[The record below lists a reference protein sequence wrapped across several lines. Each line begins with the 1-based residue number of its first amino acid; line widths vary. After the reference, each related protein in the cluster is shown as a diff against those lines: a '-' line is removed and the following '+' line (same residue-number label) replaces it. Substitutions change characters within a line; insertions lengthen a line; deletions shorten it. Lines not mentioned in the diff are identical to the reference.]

1 VLAVSTKGVHLSPV
15 LLYHTQMI
23 VRFWKG
29 WLPSVPVTLRQDSYL
44 QKKAQ
49 IWHRKKKKN
58 QQVQEFSRQGY
69 QYLNS
74 NQQTNQRRDFSEC
87 SALYKGKAVRRV
99 IILILLQ
106 SPSSYSLPLNGP
118 INRDKRG

>member
-1 VLAVSTKGVHLSPV
+1 MLAVSTKGIHLCPV

-29 WLPSVPVTLRQDSYL
+29 WLSSVPVTLRQDSYL

-49 IWHRKKKKN
+49 IWHRKKKISK
-58 QQVQEFSRQGY
+58 VQEFSRQGC
-69 QYLNS
+69 QYLNI
-74 NQQTNQRRDFSEC
+74 NQQTNKKRDFSEC
-87 SALYKGKAVRRV
+87 SALHKGKAVRRV
-99 IILILLQ
+99 IILILFP
-106 SPSSYSLPLNGP
+106 SPSSYFLPLNGP